1 MTKEEKAKIKEML
14 DNRVWSFSSVNC
26 YNNCPKC
33 FYLSYLQDPP
43 LEKVENAFAQWGT
56 LGHSLFER
64 YVDGTLELFELG
76 DKYEE
81 EYEEAVTL
89 PFPPNK
95 YVDLNESYYKNGRN
109 YFENWNGFPDDWEL
123 VESEKEIHLN
133 INGNAFIG
141 FIDLIVRDKK
151 TGDYIIVD
159 HKSKSKF
166 KNEKEQEE
174 YARQLYLYSLHIKEE
189 FGKYPT
195 YLIFNMFRA
204 DQVVKIKFN
213 EEDLHKAVS
222 WFKETVE
229 KTKKDITFKDKIAI
243 DYRQKSKTLREFKK
257 DDFFCNFLCG
267 TRNSCLRSKDYK
279 RE

>member
-1 MTKEEKAKIKEML
+1 MTKEEKVKIKEML
-14 DNRVWSFSSVNC
+14 DNRVWSFSSVNS

-64 YVDGTLELFELG
+64 YVDGDLELFELG

-81 EYEEAVTL
+81 EYEDAVTL

-204 DQVVKIKFN
+204 GQVVKIKFN
-213 EEDLHKAVS
+213 EDDLHKAVS

-229 KTKKDITFKDKIAI
+229 KTKKDATFKDKIVI
-243 DYRQKSKTLREFKK
+243 DYRQKGKMLRDFKK
-257 DDFFCNFLCG
+257 DDFFCNYLCG